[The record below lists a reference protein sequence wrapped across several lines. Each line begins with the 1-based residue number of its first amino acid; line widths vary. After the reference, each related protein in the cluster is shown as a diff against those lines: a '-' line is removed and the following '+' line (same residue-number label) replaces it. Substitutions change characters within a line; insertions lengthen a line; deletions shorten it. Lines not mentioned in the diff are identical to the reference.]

1 MSEKYTNDIPI
12 MKGLTC
18 LSLLGFSLSIYT
30 KNNAGIVLNGIGL
43 YTGFKYFESLMYI
56 RLYYNLYKKIDRI
69 EQHLND
75 IEPHLN
81 REQRVSTPPPQYLDE

>member
-1 MSEKYTNDIPI
+1 
-12 MKGLTC
+12 
-18 LSLLGFSLSIYT
+18 
-30 KNNAGIVLNGIGL
+30 
-43 YTGFKYFESLMYI
+43 MYI